1 MSFMPDSIE
10 ELERRKTA
18 TARNGLLSEAEKRTA
33 ITALN
38 DVILK
43 LRLQKARTLP
53 TKVPVKSS
61 TAQGAKRDPDEDEW
75 HERASSI
82 YQPSGFRGRMR
93 DGGKTAYVKE
103 SFPADVMSSDNSHST
118 GMRRL
123 SVGTELTAFQQSD
136 KGVFFKDS
144 SGTIYHIRLDECSR
158 YLSKTKAKDR
168 AALHRALD
176 AALDGAKR

>member
-1 MSFMPDSIE
+1 MSQFVIVCKQNNKMVKDAITGKPMLFPDADHAAHFARSVEANKRVDAIRNGKQMRTYRVE
-10 ELERRKTA
+10 ELRPTA
-18 TARNGLLSEAEKRTA
+18 TDALHPARVT
-33 ITALN
+33 
-38 DVILK
+38 
-43 LRLQKARTLP
+43 
-53 TKVPVKSS
+53 
-61 TAQGAKRDPDEDEW
+61 
-75 HERASSI
+75 
-82 YQPSGFRGRMR
+82 
-93 DGGKTAYVKE
+93 DGSKTVYVKE
-103 SFPADVMSSDNSHST
+103 SCPADVMSSDNSHST

>member
-1 MSFMPDSIE
+1 M
-10 ELERRKTA
+10 
-18 TARNGLLSEAEKRTA
+18 RNRQVLHRT
-33 ITALN
+33 T
-38 DVILK
+38 
-43 LRLQKARTLP
+43 
-53 TKVPVKSS
+53 
-61 TAQGAKRDPDEDEW
+61 
-75 HERASSI
+75 
-82 YQPSGFRGRMR
+82 
-93 DGGKTAYVKE
+93 DGSKTAYVKE

-158 YLSKTKAKDR
+158 YLSKTKAKAKDR

-176 AALDGAKR
+176 AVLDGAKR